1 MNIEVGKKALVTT
14 DNWFFA
20 PNGQSYRAVFG
31 TVKAIHTTESI
42 FGFTPTGK
50 STNWFLE
57 IGNMLIAGCQIHY
70 ALRTDVCSD
79 APAPTW
85 SSDASNG
92 LKEYNAPSR
101 IYFADADDM
110 EFISNR
116 PLPTTEELIAKGI
129 ILPPVDFSPA
139 KPPEEE

>member
-31 TVKAIHTTESI
+31 TVKNIHTTEAI

-57 IGNMLIAGCQIHY
+57 IGDMLIAGCQIHY
-70 ALRTDVCSD
+70 ALRTDKCSD
-79 APAPTW
+79 SPAANY
-85 SSDASNG
+85 SADAANG
-92 LKEYNAPSR
+92 IKEYQTPCQ
-101 IYFADADDM
+101 IYFADG
-110 EFISNR
+110 
-116 PLPTTEELIAKGI
+116 KG
-129 ILPPVDFSPA
+129 
-139 KPPEEE
+139 